1 MDKIAFFRRFVRV
14 AGLAAFLSLGV
25 AACELS
31 TAPPF
36 PDADPD
42 PQEQEDKDPQDG

>member
-14 AGLAAFLSLGV
+14 AGLAAFLSLAV
-25 AACELS
+25 SACELT

-36 PDADPD
+36 PDTDPE
-42 PQEQEDKDPQDG
+42 EQEDKDPNDG